1 MSVLRNPVQKLAL
14 TTQAGLIRLLLDC
27 RFDFRHKIW
36 SAPRFEPRLDDRL
49 SSALDR
55 DALLPLLS
63 AVTSDFFRPSLGRR
77 KIPKSAVSPDWNP
90 VPAAFGKTKNQKG
103 KMKLNLE
110 TQIYARSGQR
120 AAGVRPNV
128 TKTFEHRYERRKI
141 REQLRRLNWVLNVE
155 EEIFA

>member
-1 MSVLRNPVQKLAL
+1 
-14 TTQAGLIRLLLDC
+14 
-27 RFDFRHKIW
+27 
-36 SAPRFEPRLDDRL
+36 
-49 SSALDR
+49 
-55 DALLPLLS
+55 
-63 AVTSDFFRPSLGRR
+63 
-77 KIPKSAVSPDWNP
+77 
-90 VPAAFGKTKNQKG
+90 
-103 KMKLNLE
+103 MKLNLE